1 MKKTLYCIRHGT
13 ALHNI
18 NFPKIGRRAY
28 TEFRDTPLVDF
39 GHLESITLGQEWRDI
54 NKIELVVV
62 SPLTRTL
69 QTAQN
74 IFNSKPHIPILAID
88 CIKEYPQSEETCNY
102 RQMRSILQKQ
112 FPSVD
117 FTNITEDEDTAF
129 QEAKRADNIELE
141 LLHKR
146 IDTFKKWIASRSE
159 NHIAVVSHSSF
170 LGEMLFGKIGDEN
183 NELFHCYPYVY
194 KLPINESAYA

>member
-1 MKKTLYCIRHGT
+1 M
-13 ALHNI
+13 
-18 NFPKIGRRAY
+18 
-28 TEFRDTPLVDF
+28 
-39 GHLESITLGQEWRDI
+39 
-54 NKIELVVV
+54 
-62 SPLTRTL
+62 
-69 QTAQN
+69 
-74 IFNSKPHIPILAID
+74 
-88 CIKEYPQSEETCNY
+88 
-102 RQMRSILQKQ
+102 
-112 FPSVD
+112 
-117 FTNITEDEDTAF
+117 
-129 QEAKRADNIELE
+129 E

>member
-1 MKKTLYCIRHGT
+1 MRHGT

-18 NFPKIGRRAY
+18 NFPKIGRKAY

-39 GHLESITLGQEWRDI
+39 GHIESITLGQEWRDI
-54 NKIELVVV
+54 GKIELVVV

-74 IFNSKPHIPILAID
+74 IFNSKPNIPMLAID
-88 CIKEYPQSEETCNY
+88 YIKEHPQSEETCNY
-102 RQMRSILQKQ
+102 RQARSALQVQ

-129 QEAKRADNIELE
+129 QVAKRSDNVELE

-146 IDTFKKWIASRSE
+146 IDTFKKWIASRSDISDILRTTHQAWE
-159 NHIAVVSHSSF
+159 NAESDIMERPPRDSAKDRSVVK
-170 LGEMLFGKIGDEN
+170 KI
-183 NELFHCYPYVY
+183 YQ
-194 KLPINESAYA
+194 